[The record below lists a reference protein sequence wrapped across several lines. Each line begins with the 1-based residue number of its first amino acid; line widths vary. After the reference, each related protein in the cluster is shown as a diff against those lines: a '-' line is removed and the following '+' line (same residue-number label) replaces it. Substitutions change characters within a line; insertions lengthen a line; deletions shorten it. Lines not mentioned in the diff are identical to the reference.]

1 MGESSLQVTALLRAW
16 NDGDLDARDG
26 AMALVPPHR
35 SSRVPSPRSGKTGI
49 RARATS
55 KGRICP
61 KTRGRLRPF
70 EQIGPNRSGRPGDVL
85 VYPAQSPAQ
94 VEPHTQ
100 HHATRIDK
108 CAGLTER
115 RAEVIVGGEAFF
127 SRVIERVQHIHE

>member
-16 NDGDLDARDG
+16 NDADLDARDG

-35 SSRVPSPRSGKTGI
+35 SSRVPSPRSGRTGI

-94 VEPHTQ
+94 VEPHT
-100 HHATRIDK
+100 
-108 CAGLTER
+108 
-115 RAEVIVGGEAFF
+115 
-127 SRVIERVQHIHE
+127 